1 MKDMKKS
8 FSFPIIFMVVITAF
22 FTFILAFLNY
32 STADKIAYNEETDL
46 RETILYVFDINPES
60 RDAAAIEKAFEEN
73 IHEEKDGEDTIY
85 TVEENGEVKGY
96 AFPVRGT
103 GLWGSVEGYVAISSD
118 YSKLLGI
125 DFVSHSETPGLGGRI
140 SEDEYR
146 NQFRDMDL
154 SEATEGRYIVYRPAP
169 RGNADAISGATLTSQ
184 SVAQF
189 VNADIEQFIKERKG
203 E

>member
-1 MKDMKKS
+1 MKKS
-8 FSFPIIFMVVITAF
+8 FSFPIIFMGVITAF

-32 STADKIAYNEETDL
+32 STADKIAYNQETDL
-46 RETILYVFDINPES
+46 RETILYVFDIKPES
-60 RDAAAIEKAFEEN
+60 NNPAGIEKTFKEK
-73 IHEEKDGEDTIY
+73 IYEEKHGEDIIY
-85 TVEENGEVKGY
+85 SVEENGEVTGY

-154 SEATEGRYIVYRPAP
+154 SEGTEGRYIVYRPAP
-169 RGNADAISGATLTSQ
+169 GGNADAISGATLTSQ

>member
-8 FSFPIIFMVVITAF
+8 FGFPIIFMVVITAF

-32 STADKIAYNEETDL
+32 STADRIAYNEETDL
-46 RETILYVFDINPES
+46 RETILYVFDIKPES
-60 RDAAAIEKAFEEN
+60 KDAAAIEKAFEEN
-73 IHEEKDGEDTIY
+73 INEEKDGEDIIY
-85 TVEENGEVKGY
+85 SVEENGEVTGY

-154 SEATEGRYIVYRPAP
+154 SEATDGRYIVYRPAP
-169 RGNADAISGATLTSQ
+169 GGNSDAISGATLTSQ

-189 VNADIEQFIKERKG
+189 VNADIEEFIKERKG